1 MSTFIGQLVGFA
13 AIVLLVWRYVVPP
26 VRRMMA
32 TRQDDV
38 RQQLT
43 DSLDAAKRLTE
54 STSAH
59 SQAVEAAKAEAGQV
73 VEEAKSD
80 SERIAEQLR
89 AQADIDAER
98 IKLQAARQV
107 ELLRTQLVR
116 QLRLELGHESVRQ
129 AGDLVRSYVAD
140 SDQQSATVDR
150 LLDELDA
157 MAPSPADVQYPVSAK
172 MRSASR
178 QALGGLVD
186 RFREIAADLDNKGL
200 STLADEL
207 ASVASL
213 LQRESVVTRYLT
225 LPAEDAAPRVQLLER
240 LISDKVGDPT
250 LDVLRA
256 GVSERWSA
264 NGDLADAIEHVA
276 RLALLERAEREGKE
290 DEVEDQ
296 LFRFSRILDAQP
308 RLGILLGD
316 YAVPAEG
323 RVRLLRKVLE
333 GASGT
338 VNPITVA
345 LLSQTVELLQG
356 EPAENAALFL
366 AEVAVARR
374 GEVVAQ
380 VSAAAELTDAQRK
393 RLADVLSRIYAH
405 PVSVQMNIDA
415 ALLGGLVISVADEVI
430 DGSLSSRL
438 TAAEAEL
445 PD

>member
-1 MSTFIGQLVGFA
+1 MSTFIGQLIGFA

-32 TRQDDV
+32 ARQDDV
-38 RQQLT
+38 RQQLK
-43 DSLDAAKRLTE
+43 DSLEATKRLTE
-54 STSAH
+54 STTAH
-59 SQAVEAAKAEAGQV
+59 SQAVEAAKEEAEQV
-73 VEEAKSD
+73 VAEAKSD
-80 SERIAEQLR
+80 GERITEQLH
-89 AQADIDAER
+89 AQAGVEAER
-98 IKLQAARQV
+98 IKIQAAQQI
-107 ELLRTQLVR
+107 ELLRSQLMR

-129 AGDLVRSYVAD
+129 AGELVQSYVAD
-140 SDQQSATVDR
+140 PEQQSATVDR

-178 QALGGLVD
+178 RALGSLVD
-186 RFREIAADLDNKGL
+186 RFREIAPDLDSKGL

-225 LPAEDAAPRVQLLER
+225 LPSEDAAPRVQLLER

-264 NGDLADAIEHVA
+264 SGDLADAIEHVA

-290 DEVEDQ
+290 DEVEDE

-345 LLSQTVELLQG
+345 LLSQTVELLRG
-356 EPAENAALFL
+356 EPAEDAALFL

-393 RLADVLSRIYAH
+393 RLTDVLSRIYAH

-415 ALLGGLVISVADEVI
+415 GLLGGLLIAVADEVI

-438 TAAEAEL
+438 AAAEAQL